1 MAPNFHNGW
10 HRQLIAKPTI
20 MKISTQIFLMLF
32 SFFLGLS
39 NLAAKEFSQISGQ
52 LQDKKGQFVPFAN
65 VALLEAESGAMI
77 TGAVTDESGKFL
89 IESAR
94 VGKVQLS
101 ISSIGYQSLKTEVF
115 EIKPGVVKEFGLIAI
130 EEELGNL
137 DEVTVRSTRPDIIVE
152 ADKTIVNVEGTVMAE
167 GNSALDVIGRS
178 PGVYV
183 DENNNINLNGRSGV
197 TVMINDRQTYMSAN
211 DLANF
216 LRSMPADNI
225 KSIEIINNPTS
236 RFDAEGTAGV
246 INIRL
251 KKNNINGMFG
261 NIQAGGM
268 YNGLFGPNTGMSLN
282 VKKGKWTNQ
291 ASLNYNEFNFVNDI
305 SINRNFQLE
314 EGVSNFD
321 QHSSITMKNR
331 SLFFN
336 GGSDYEINDKHS
348 VGVNLQASQYNGDNI
363 GKSLTEITNPGT
375 VDLFFLRSFND
386 TEAANKRIFGNF
398 HYVGQLDTL
407 GTKLSADM
415 DFTRMKSNSNSLL
428 TNNRWMNDNELNAGQ
443 DYILTLN
450 EMDYSIFT
458 SKVDFVKPLGKGRVL
473 ETGLK
478 GSWVTSDNDL
488 DLSKAVE
495 EEPFEPD
502 PNSNRFIYEE
512 NVLAAYALYKSKF
525 SEKVS
530 FQAGLRTEYSDIK
543 GNSVTLGRVDKQEY
557 IDLFPSLY
565 IQQQVSKD
573 YQIVYNANRRIN
585 RPNYRLLNPF
595 VYYID
600 PLTTETGNPYL
611 RPQYSNNLEMNHV
624 YKGAYQLTLG
634 YSLTTDAFQQI
645 FTQDEESRTT
655 TTFTANLD
663 KAQNWNVRAMIPFE
677 IKKWWNTNNMVQVTN
692 SRWKSMIGDA
702 LLDVSQT
709 SLTVRSQ
716 HTINL
721 PKGFRAELMGMYV
734 GPAQYGQASIKGF
747 GWVDAGISKDIL
759 KDKLSLTVNGTDL
772 FRTQIIRANV
782 QFDNIDTKFEQ
793 YRSNQGVRFTLRYK
807 FAKGENFR
815 VSNRSGSTE
824 ERNRLD

>member
-1 MAPNFHNGW
+1 
-10 HRQLIAKPTI
+10 
-20 MKISTQIFLMLF
+20 MKISTQIFLMLLC
-32 SFFLGLS
+32 FFLGLS

-52 LQDKKGQFVPFAN
+52 LRDKKGQVVPFAN
-65 VALLEAESGAMI
+65 VSLIEAESSAMI

-94 VGKVQLS
+94 VGKVRLS
-101 ISSIGYQSLKTEVF
+101 ITSIGYRNFKSEVF
-115 EIKPGVVKEFGLIAI
+115 DIKPGVVKEFGVLTV
-130 EEELGNL
+130 EEEIGNL
-137 DEVTVRSTRPDIIVE
+137 DEVTVRSTRPDIVVE
-152 ADKTIVNVEGTVMAE
+152 ADKTIINVEGTVMAE

-183 DENNNINLNGRSGV
+183 DENDNINLNGRSGV
-197 TVMINDRQTYMSAN
+197 TVMINERQTYMSAT

-225 KSIEIINNPTS
+225 KSIEVINNPTS
-236 RFDAEGTAGV
+236 SFDAEGTAGV

-261 NIQAGGM
+261 NVQVGGM
-268 YNGLFGPNTGMSLN
+268 YNGLFGPNTSMSLN

-305 SINRNFQLE
+305 NINRNFQLE
-314 EGVSNFD
+314 EGLSNFD
-321 QHSSITMKNR
+321 QHSMITTKNR

-336 GGSDYEINDKHS
+336 GGSDYEINDRHS
-348 VGVNLQASQYNGDNI
+348 VGFNLQASRYNGENY
-363 GKSLTEITNPGT
+363 GKSFTEITNPGT
-375 VDLFFLRSFND
+375 TDLFFLRSFND
-386 TEAANKRIFGNF
+386 SESANKRVFGNL

-407 GTKLSADM
+407 GTKLTADM
-415 DFTRMKSNSNSLL
+415 DFTKMRSNSDALL
-428 TNNRWMNDNELNAGQ
+428 TNNRWMNGHELTANR

-458 SKVDFVKPLGKGRVL
+458 SKVDIVKPFGKGRVL
-473 ETGLK
+473 EAGLK

-495 EEPFEPD
+495 EEPFTPD

-543 GNSVTLGRVDKQEY
+543 GNSVTLGQVNKQEY
-557 IDLFPSLY
+557 VDLFPSLFV
-565 IQQQVSKD
+565 QQKVSKD

-595 VYYID
+595 IYYID

-611 RPQYSNNLEMNHV
+611 KPQYSNNLEMNHV
-624 YKGAYQLTLG
+624 YKGAYQLTMG
-634 YSLTTDAFQQI
+634 YSLTTAAFQQI
-645 FTQDEESRTT
+645 FTQDEETRTT
-655 TTFTANLD
+655 TIFTDNLD
-663 KAQNWNVRAMIPFE
+663 KAQNWNIRAMVPFE
-677 IKKWWNTNNMVQVTN
+677 IKKWWNTSNMFQVTN

-721 PKGFRAELMGMYV
+721 PKSFRAEVMGMYI
-734 GPAQYGQASIKGF
+734 GPTQYGQASIKGF
-747 GWVDAGISKDIL
+747 GWVDAGISKDVV

-782 QFDNIDTKFEQ
+782 QFDNIDTQIQQ

-815 VSNRSGSTE
+815 VSDRSGSTE